1 MAKDSTYTVFN
12 PATFDDQVLTCSE
25 CNWTGPG
32 SEAVIIDLYNV
43 AENREVR
50 CPQCDTLL
58 GFLPVEKETPGDSGD
73 ELGFQIG

>member
-1 MAKDSTYTVFN
+1 MAKASRDTVFN

-25 CNWTGPG
+25 CHWTGPG
-32 SEAVIIDLYNV
+32 SEANIIDLYNV

-50 CPQCDTLL
+50 CPQCDNLL
-58 GFLPVEKETPGDSGD
+58 GLLPVEKETPGDSGD